1 MVRFRAGWWRKAPG
15 DAKIFA
21 NASERGRSRMD
32 LIERID
38 ELQLLVEEA
47 KAVPLSSSAVI
58 NRDEFLELLAQLKE
72 AVPDEVRQARWM
84 SRDRD
89 ELLARARKEAE
100 RIVTEAQ
107 EQRDR
112 LLSRTEIVSAAH
124 REAERITDEGK
135 ERSARMRI
143 EAEDYI
149 DQKLAAFEILLNKT
163 LSTVA
168 RGREQLRGEVQ
179 GEGAPQSAADQSPF
193 DAEEFDQ
200 AAF

>member
-1 MVRFRAGWWRKAPG
+1 
-15 DAKIFA
+15 
-21 NASERGRSRMD
+21 MD

-58 NRDEFLELLAQLKE
+58 NSDEFLELLAQLKE
-72 AVPDEVRQARWM
+72 TVPEEVRQARWM

-100 RIVTEAQ
+100 RVVTEAQ

-112 LLSRTEIVSAAH
+112 LLSRTEIVQAAQ
-124 REAERITDEGK
+124 REGERIVDEGR
-135 ERSARMRI
+135 ERAAKLRV

-163 LSTVA
+163 LGTVG
-168 RGREQLRGEVQ
+168 RGREQLRGDPAPAGGGQ
-179 GEGAPQSAADQSPF
+179 PSLDSGMPLSEGPY
-193 DAEEFDQ
+193 DAEEIEQ
-200 AAF
+200 PSV